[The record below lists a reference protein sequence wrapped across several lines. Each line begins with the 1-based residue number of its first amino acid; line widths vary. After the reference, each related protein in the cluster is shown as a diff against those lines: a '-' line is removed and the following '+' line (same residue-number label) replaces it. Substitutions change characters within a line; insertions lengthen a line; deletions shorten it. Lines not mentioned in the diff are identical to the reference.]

1 MILTS
6 TRRSAAI
13 GRLHDVAA
21 VREVEEAF
29 A

>member
-1 MILTS
+1 MVMIS
-6 TRRSAAI
+6 MVHSARI
-13 GRLHDVAA
+13 ERLHDVAA